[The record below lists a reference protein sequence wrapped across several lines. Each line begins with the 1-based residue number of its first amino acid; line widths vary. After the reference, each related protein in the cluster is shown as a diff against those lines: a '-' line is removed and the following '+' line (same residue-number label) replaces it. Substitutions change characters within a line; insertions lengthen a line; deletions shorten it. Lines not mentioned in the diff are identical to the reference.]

1 MVTITQPCMQVNVI
15 NKTVPTVYTLSIYA
29 VEIPN
34 VSHAVGYNA
43 TEPLVHTDVMQSAIL
58 FCFATSV
65 KSVMYKLV

>member
-1 MVTITQPCMQVNVI
+1 MQVNVI

-43 TEPLVHTDVMQSAIL
+43 TEPLVHTDHYAVCHSV
-58 FCFATSV
+58 CFATSV